1 MSHLAQILLLF
12 VALAGLSRAMAAP
25 DQAPLL
31 EDGSFLTRV
40 QGTLEPPAGGRGW
53 TFRLHG
59 TVEGQQDRLVDLL
72 PSATLEDMKRRFESL
87 APGTKANFE
96 ISARVTTYRGRNA
109 ALPMFAITIAEL
121 AASAGTTIL
130 RPPGAAIAEPAVED
144 DASADWVQVRRPE
157 DSREAFGIRW
167 VPLLPQAR
175 AARAQALTKGGS
187 IGADDVERDLLDR
200 VGQVQRSAD
209 LAPDARPIE
218 ARQLAIQM
226 AGGAV
231 DPLTQRPW
239 LEPSR
244 SVQDRHGIVSRDP
257 ITGQWRFVFESSR
270 GEIGEREATL
280 LPCAVLERLER
291 QARSSQEPLSVVL
304 SGEVTRFEGRAYLLP
319 TTVSQ
324 VRTGRA
330 LGR

>member
-1 MSHLAQILLLF
+1 MSHLSRILLLS
-12 VALAGLSRAMAAP
+12 VALSGLSEAMAAP

-31 EDGSFLTRV
+31 ADGSFLTRV
-40 QGTLEPPAGGRGW
+40 QGTLEPPAGGQGWAFRVDGIIEGERG
-53 TFRLHG
+53 RLI
-59 TVEGQQDRLVDLL
+59 ELL
-72 PSATLEDMKRRFESL
+72 PSSTLEDMKHRFESL

-96 ISARVTTYRGRNA
+96 MSARVTAYRGRNA
-109 ALPMFAITIAEL
+109 ALPTFATAIAEL
-121 AASAGTTIL
+121 AASSGTTIL
-130 RPPGAAIAEPAVED
+130 RPPGAAVEGPAAED
-144 DASADWVQVRRPE
+144 DASADLAQVQRPE
-157 DSREAFGIRW
+157 DLKEAFGIRW
-167 VPLLPQAR
+167 IPLLPQAR
-175 AARAQALTKGGS
+175 AARVQALEKGGS

-200 VGQVQRSAD
+200 IGQVQRSSD
-209 LAPDARPIE
+209 LAPE
-218 ARQLAIQM
+218 ARQAEMRQLATQRI
-226 AGGAV
+226 GGSL

-244 SVQDRHGIVSRDP
+244 SVQDRHGVVTRDP

-319 TTVSQ
+319 TVASQ

>member
-12 VALAGLSRAMAAP
+12 AALSGLSRAVAAP

-53 TFRLHG
+53 AFRVHG
-59 TVEGQQDRLVDLL
+59 TLEGQQGRLVDLL
-72 PSATLEDMKRRFESL
+72 PSSTLEDMKRRFESL
-87 APGTKANFE
+87 ASGTKANFE

-109 ALPMFAITIAEL
+109 ALPMFAITISEL
-121 AASAGTTIL
+121 ATATGTNIL
-130 RPPGAAIAEPAVED
+130 RPPGAMIADKVVED
-144 DASADWVQVRRPE
+144 DAGAEWAQTQRASDPM
-157 DSREAFGIRW
+157 EAFGIRW

-200 VGQVQRSAD
+200 VGPVQRSAD
-209 LAPDARPIE
+209 LAPE
-218 ARQLAIQM
+218 ARQAETRQLAVQM

-270 GEIGEREATL
+270 GDIGEREATL

-291 QARSSQEPLSVVL
+291 QARSSQEPLSVVM
-304 SGEVTRFEGRAYLLP
+304 SGEVTRYEGRAYLLP
-319 TTVSQ
+319 TVMSQ